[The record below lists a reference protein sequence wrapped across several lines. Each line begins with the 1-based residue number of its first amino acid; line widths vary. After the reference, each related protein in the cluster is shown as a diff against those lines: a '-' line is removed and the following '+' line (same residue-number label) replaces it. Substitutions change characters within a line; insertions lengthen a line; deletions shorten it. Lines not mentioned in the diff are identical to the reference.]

1 MKMCPTSCGLDM
13 CSGDDACKDFNTTT
27 CKIWALNDQCTVN
40 PTMMLLKCPIA
51 CGVCSAVCEDNNRD
65 CMNWATEGHCET
77 NPLGM
82 QSLCPQSCGICHKIE
97 ELYKVKVGWEKEKD
111 EL

>member
-1 MKMCPTSCGLDM
+1 
-13 CSGDDACKDFNTTT
+13 
-27 CKIWALNDQCTVN
+27 
-40 PTMMLLKCPIA
+40 
-51 CGVCSAVCEDNNRD
+51 
-65 CMNWATEGHCET
+65 MNWATEGHCET